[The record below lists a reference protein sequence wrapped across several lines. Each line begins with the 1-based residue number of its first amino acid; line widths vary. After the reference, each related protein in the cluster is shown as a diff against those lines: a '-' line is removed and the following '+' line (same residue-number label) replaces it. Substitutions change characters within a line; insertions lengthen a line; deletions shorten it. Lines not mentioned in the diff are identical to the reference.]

1 MDFNTDIF
9 SLDRPSKVTFNLVGS
24 KLPSSNDVY
33 FRAKQRELVEQY
45 SAARI
50 FMHET
55 ETDDWDHWFRMNY
68 ANRDLWRHYEADF

>member
-1 MDFNTDIF
+1 MDFSTDIF
-9 SLDRPSKVTFNLVGS
+9 SLDRLSKVTFNLVGS
-24 KLPSSNDVY
+24 KLPNSNDVY

-55 ETDDWDHWFRMNY
+55 ETDDWNHWFNPVEDKT
-68 ANRDLWRHYEADF
+68 AAQ

>member
-24 KLPSSNDVY
+24 KLPNSNDVY

-50 FMHET
+50 FM
-55 ETDDWDHWFRMNY
+55 
-68 ANRDLWRHYEADF
+68 